1 MACALQGLILQ
12 RPCKERLL
20 SRQNNFMVG
29 DNEHTFLLRFSLS
42 AEIPPETW
50 DDEDFE
56 GDEWLN
62 EWEGQIKPGLVR
74 AVFSYLRQFEG
85 WNFHIR
91 NRGVSPL
98 DEIEIV
104 VLKAKS

>member
-1 MACALQGLILQ
+1 M
-12 RPCKERLL
+12 P
-20 SRQNNFMVG
+20 NT
-29 DNEHTFLLRFSLS
+29 DEHTFLLRFSLH
-42 AEIPPETW
+42 AETPEEAW
-50 DDEDFE
+50 EDEDFE

-85 WNFHIR
+85 WNFHLR
-91 NRGVSPL
+91 NRGISPL

-104 VLKAKS
+104 VKKEWVGKADQ